1 MTNEFETEAFE
12 TIDLCACFD
21 PIFDPPSE
29 QAAAWNFSEPEQ
41 TLENASFYVVEPDGT
56 EYFYCGGTRIKINEH
71 FAPDGKQIDELLTG
85 LVQAKIKEKVSEIA

>member
-1 MTNEFETEAFE
+1 MTNEFETEVFE

-21 PIFDPPSE
+21 PIFDPPPE
-29 QAAAWNFSEPEQ
+29 QATAWNFSEPEP

-71 FAPDGKQIDELLTG
+71 FTPRGKEMECLMEDAIQFA
-85 LVQAKIKEKVSEIA
+85 AKLA

>member
-21 PIFDPPSE
+21 PIFDPPPE
-29 QAAAWNFSEPEQ
+29 QAAAWNFSEPEP
-41 TLENASFYVVEPDGT
+41 TLESASFYVVEPDGT

-71 FAPDGKQIDELLTG
+71 FTPRGKELEHLMEDAI
-85 LVQAKIKEKVSEIA
+85 QFAAKLA

>member
-29 QAAAWNFSEPEQ
+29 QAAAWNFSEPEP
-41 TLENASFYVVEPDGT
+41 TLENTSFYVVEPDGT
-56 EYFYCGGTRIKINEH
+56 EYFYCGSTRIKINEH
-71 FAPDGKQIDELLTG
+71 FTPRGKEMEHLMEDAIQFA
-85 LVQAKIKEKVSEIA
+85 AKLA

>member
-29 QAAAWNFSEPEQ
+29 QAAAWNFSEPEP

-71 FAPDGKQIDELLTG
+71 FTPRGKELEHLMEDAI
-85 LVQAKIKEKVSEIA
+85 QFAAKLA

>member
-21 PIFDPPSE
+21 PIFDPPPE

-71 FAPDGKQIDELLTG
+71 FTPRGKEMECLMEDAIQFA
-85 LVQAKIKEKVSEIA
+85 AKLA